1 MKKYIGFKSVL
12 LAIVCVCL
20 FWSSSMDA
28 EAAKAAKKKV
38 NYTCSELTFDAEYYY
53 NTYPD
58 LQAVFGMDPVA
69 LYQHYL
75 AFGIKEGRFGSE
87 EFNCVTYMNN
97 YGDLRLAFGG
107 DYFLYC
113 EHYEKFGKAEGRNAR
128 EKVEV
133 TLASDKTLLGTY
145 STIYDPSMERT
156 VNVTTAAERIHG
168 IVLAPGQGFSFSNAV
183 LPRTSYNGF
192 GLGEQIYGGKIVM
205 GIGGGICQTAS
216 TLYAAMVSA
225 GLPATERY
233 PHSLP
238 VDYVPR
244 HLEAAIAQGYKDL
257 KFVNIYDKS
266 MQIEAIADD
275 ATGTLTV
282 SLYTIG

>member
-1 MKKYIGFKSVL
+1 
-12 LAIVCVCL
+12 
-20 FWSSSMDA
+20 MDG
-28 EAAKAAKKKV
+28 EAAKAKAD
-38 NYTCSELTFDAEYYY
+38 YTFSKITFDAEYYY

-58 LQAVFGMDPVA
+58 LQAAFGMDPTA

-75 AFGIKEGRFGSE
+75 TFGIKEGRFGSE

-107 DYFLYC
+107 DYLLYC
-113 EHYEKFGKAEGRNAR
+113 QHYEKFGKEEGRNAR

-133 TLASDKTLLGTY
+133 NMSSSKKLLGTY
-145 STIYDPSMERT
+145 STVYDPCMERT
-156 VNVTTAAERIHG
+156 INVTVSAERIHG
-168 IVLAPGQGFSFSNAV
+168 IILLPGQEFSFSNAV
-183 LPRTSYNGF
+183 LPRNQYNGF
-192 GLGEQIYGGKIVM
+192 GMGEQIYGGKIVM

-216 TLYAAMVSA
+216 TLYAAMVNA
-225 GLPATERY
+225 GIPATERY

-244 HLEAAIAQGYKDL
+244 LLEAAIAQGYKDL
-257 KFVNIYDKS
+257 KFVNNLDKS

-275 ATGTLTV
+275 ATGSLTV
-282 SLYTIG
+282 SIYTIGNN

>member
-1 MKKYIGFKSVL
+1 MKKYNGFKRIFAAVL
-12 LAIVCVCL
+12 CL
-20 FWSSSMDA
+20 CLLWSGSMSA
-28 EAAKAAKKKV
+28 EAAKAKV
-38 NYTCSELTFDAEYYY
+38 NYTCSEVTFDAEYYY
-53 NTYPD
+53 STYPD
-58 LQAVFGMDPVA
+58 LQAVFGMDPSA

-75 AFGIKEGRFGSE
+75 NFGIKEGRFGSE

-107 DYFLYC
+107 EYLLYC
-113 EHYEKFGKAEGRNAR
+113 EHYEKFGKAEGRNAK

-133 TLASDKTLLGTY
+133 TIVPDKVLLGTY
-145 STIYDPSMERT
+145 TTIYDPGLERT

-183 LPRTSYNGF
+183 LPRTRYNGF
-192 GLGEQIYGGKIVM
+192 GLGEQISGGKIVL

-244 HLEAAIAQGYKDL
+244 HLESAIAQGYKDL
-257 KFVNIYDKS
+257 KFVNIYDKN
-266 MQIEAIADD
+266 MQIEAIADNT
-275 ATGTLTV
+275 TGTLKV
-282 SLYTIG
+282 SLYLIGN

>member
-12 LAIVCVCL
+12 LAALCVCL
-20 FWSSSMDA
+20 FWSNSMDA
-28 EAAKAAKKKV
+28 EAAKAKGNVTLSKV
-38 NYTCSELTFDAEYYY
+38 TFDAEYYY

-58 LQAVFGMDPVA
+58 LQAAFGMDPAA

-107 DYFLYC
+107 DYLLYC

-133 TLASDKTLLGTY
+133 TIAANKTLIGTY
-145 STIYDPSMERT
+145 STVYDPSMERA

-168 IVLAPGQGFSFSNAV
+168 IILAPGQGFSFSNAV
-183 LPRTSYNGF
+183 LPRTRYNGF
-192 GLGEQIYGGKIVM
+192 GLGEQISGGKIVM
-205 GIGGGICQTAS
+205 GIGGGICQTSS

-244 HLEAAIAQGYKDL
+244 HLESAIAQGYKDL
-257 KFVNIYDKS
+257 KFVNIYDKP

>member
-12 LAIVCVCL
+12 AAMLCVCL
-20 FWSSSMDA
+20 FWSSSMNA
-28 EAAKAAKKKV
+28 EAAKAKNVYTFSKV
-38 NYTCSELTFDAEYYY
+38 TFDAEFYY
-53 NTYPD
+53 NTYLD
-58 LQAVFGMDPVA
+58 LQAAFGMDPEA
-69 LYQHYL
+69 LYRHYMNY
-75 AFGIKEGRFGSE
+75 GIKEGRFGSE

-107 DYFLYC
+107 DYLLYC
-113 EHYEKFGKAEGRNAR
+113 DHYEKYGKTEGRNAK

-133 TLASDKTLLGTY
+133 TIASDKTLLGTY
-145 STIYDPSMERT
+145 TTVYDPSLERT
-156 VNVTTAAERIHG
+156 INVTTAAERIHG
-168 IVLAPGQGFSFSNAV
+168 IVLAPGQEFSFSNAV
-183 LPRTSYNGF
+183 LPRTRYNGF
-192 GLGEQIYGGKIVM
+192 GMGEQIYGGKIVM

-216 TLYAAMVSA
+216 TLYAAMVGA

-244 HLEAAIAQGYKDL
+244 HLESAIAQGYKDL
-257 KFVNIYDKS
+257 KFVNIYDRN
-266 MQIEAIADD
+266 MQIEAIADN

-282 SLYTIG
+282 SLYLVGKN